1 MCFIPVSLQSGT
13 LTESSRSYK
22 KEEPGKSRHL
32 HRVTKISERHNCVFC
47 SVLWW
52 YAGLTLVFFWFWS
65 VIASFLLRKRIIN
78 VRQRPCSVRSE
89 RDAGTYVE
97 FCRLPERLGS
107 SSNNNNDND
116 NDNNRAHHIPRHNTT
131 KYLALLA
138 LLKMAKWE
146 RKDNMLCQNWNTS
159 GGIRASDGKMQ
170 TPVIQIHQII
180 ITTDYFELFS
190 MLSVTIVSSLMAV
203 KTTFSSATTN

>member
-1 MCFIPVSLQSGT
+1 MICWLDS
-13 LTESSRSYK
+13 
-22 KEEPGKSRHL
+22 
-32 HRVTKISERHNCVFC
+32 C
-47 SVLWW
+47 
-52 YAGLTLVFFWFWS
+52 FFWFWS

-107 SSNNNNDND
+107 SSNNNNNND

-146 RKDNMLCQNWNTS
+146 RKDNMLCQNWKIG

-180 ITTDYFELFS
+180 ITTDYFELLS

-203 KTTFSSATTN
+203 KTTFSSATTNYHVMSHHNGN

>member
-1 MCFIPVSLQSGT
+1 MLQKFLKDT
-13 LTESSRSYK
+13 TVY
-22 KEEPGKSRHL
+22 
-32 HRVTKISERHNCVFC
+32 F
-47 SVLWW
+47 VLYCDDTPAW
-52 YAGLTLVFFWFWS
+52 LSFFFWFWS